1 MKMKSLKASAL
12 ALLMGFTA
20 SASAADYAVILKT
33 LNNPFWVDMKQ
44 GIENYAKEKGIEVDI
59 YASATEGDMQAQMR
73 LFEDITNRDYKGIAF
88 APLSSN
94 NLVTP
99 AIKAYKKGIRL
110 VNLDERIDIEGMR
123 KAGANVEGFVTTDNV
138 QVGGIGASYIVDT
151 FNGQKVNKKVAIIEG
166 KAGNTSGEARKLG
179 AAQTFKKALNVEL
192 VASQPADWDRMKAL
206 DVATN
211 IIQRNPDLSAIYCAN
226 DTMAM
231 GAAQAVR
238 NAGKL
243 DSIMVVGT
251 DGIPEAKKMVAAGKM
266 SATVAQDPA
275 KIGVMGMQILVEAV
289 ESGKQIAVE
298 TEPKMA
304 MVPALLLT
312 QKDL

>member
-1 MKMKSLKASAL
+1 MKMTSLKASAL
-12 ALLMGFTA
+12 ALLMSFTA

-44 GIENYAKEKGIEVDI
+44 GIEKFAKEKGIDVDI
-59 YASATEGDMQAQMR
+59 YASATEGDMQSQMR

-99 AIKAYKKGIRL
+99 AIKAYKKGIHL

-123 KAGANVEGFVTTDNV
+123 KAGANVAGFVTTDNV

-151 FNGQKVNKKVAIIEG
+151 IAGKKPSKVAIIEG
-166 KAGNTSGEARKLG
+166 KAGNASGEARKKG
-179 AAQTFKKALNVEL
+179 AEQTFKAAMNVEL

-211 IIQRNPDLSAIYCAN
+211 IIQRNPDISAIYCAN
-226 DTMAM
+226 DTMAL

-238 NAGKL
+238 NAGKVNDIL
-243 DSIMVVGT
+243 VVGT
-251 DGIPEAKKMVAAGKM
+251 DGVPEAKKMVAAGKM

-275 KIGVMGMQILVEAV
+275 RIGVMGMEILVEAV
-289 ESGKQIAVE
+289 ESGKQIAVD

-312 QKDL
+312 KDNL